1 MSIPTWQEFVKIE
14 KETKI
19 NFVQGFEASDAGIF
33 PCLLQNKKVA
43 SEKHQTFMEVEQ
55 ARPQQKPGKLFSK
68 ETQ

>member
-1 MSIPTWQEFVKIE
+1 MAVVCKDRERNPNPCF
-14 KETKI
+14 
-19 NFVQGFEASDAGIF
+19 QGFEASDAGIF